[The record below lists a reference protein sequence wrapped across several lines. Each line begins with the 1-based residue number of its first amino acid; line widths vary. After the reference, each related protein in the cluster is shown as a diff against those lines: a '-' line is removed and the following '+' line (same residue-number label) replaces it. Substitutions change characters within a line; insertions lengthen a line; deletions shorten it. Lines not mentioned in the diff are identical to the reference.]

1 MLKVRKNTSS
11 LMVYNELGRL
21 PLSIRR
27 KIRIVKFWCKLLE
40 SENCIYQ
47 DMFERAEKYP
57 CVIYN
62 WLLNVKKNVL
72 FSLGFGE
79 VWYCQNVTN
88 KKLFLDIFKQRLQD
102 CFQQDCNAFFFSTSS
117 KSALYRY
124 LTNKLCLQSYLLK
137 PISVK
142 YIQLFTRYGLSMH
155 SLMIEMGGFTQLPKE
170 QRLCM
175 FCHLSKM
182 SITLFLNVRCN
193 MNIENCT

>member
-21 PLSIRR
+21 PLYIRR

-102 CFQQDCNAFFFSTSS
+102 CFQQDCNAFFFQHHQN
-117 KSALYRY
+117 L
-124 LTNKLCLQSYLLK
+124 LC
-137 PISVK
+137 ID
-142 YIQLFTRYGLSMH
+142 I
-155 SLMIEMGGFTQLPKE
+155 
-170 QRLCM
+170 
-175 FCHLSKM
+175 
-182 SITLFLNVRCN
+182 
-193 MNIENCT
+193 